1 MYSENELKETPEG
14 KLKEFTSEIEREI
27 LNRFSLEE
35 QNIFLHNLRARL
47 QEIRIKELEVLKA
60 TLKSLMD

>member
-1 MYSENELKETPEG
+1 MYNENELKETPEG